1 MVNHEPTYEIP
12 IATFKAQGETC
23 TDGNDE
29 VENGQPNFKWDQRGH
44 VSHSRFRILS
54 DFNFLKIIY
63 AHIKQNIEQKSKVEH
78 GIVEAIFLRS
88 DRVLNSDFNAKNVK
102 WFDKKVQ

>member
-1 MVNHEPTYEIP
+1 M
-12 IATFKAQGETC
+12 Q
-23 TDGNDE
+23 
-29 VENGQPNFKWDQRGH
+29 
-44 VSHSRFRILS
+44 
-54 DFNFLKIIY
+54 FNFLKIIY

-78 GIVEAIFLRS
+78 GIGEAIFLRS